1 MGDYAQ
7 PVDRPPPRHGTGLM
21 SLDGL
26 RTILATLGAIWGN
39 RTYGS
44 RLRLLVDYLRIGVAY
59 ARARWRTTEVSV
71 VRCAGFRVS
80 YRHPRSIF
88 TTFKEIFI
96 EEDYYFEDLPK
107 QPFIIDCGANIG
119 MATLFFKHLRP
130 HAETVA
136 IEPSPSS
143 LDLLARNL
151 RENGIEGV
159 RVVGAALSDR
169 GGKATFLE
177 ECPSGVSNRLSNDGQ
192 VSVHTLRLSTLLD
205 RPVDLLKVDVE
216 GMEVVV
222 LEELE
227 RTGKFDLVARVVVEY
242 GLHATPEPDA
252 VSSLLALFERNGF
265 RYAIDARS
273 GRPIDAFQSVTVRAW
288 RRGPS
293 S

>member
-1 MGDYAQ
+1 
-7 PVDRPPPRHGTGLM
+7 M
-21 SLDGL
+21 SLGGL
-26 RTILATLGAIWGN
+26 RTILPILGAILGN

-44 RLRLLVDYLRIGVAY
+44 RLRLLVDYLRIGAAY
-59 ARARWRTTEVSV
+59 MRAGWRTTEVGV

-80 YRHPRSIF
+80 YCHPWSIF
-88 TTFKEIFI
+88 TTFKEVFI
-96 EEDYYFEDLPK
+96 EEGYYFEDLPK
-107 QPFIIDCGANIG
+107 QPFIMDCGANIG
-119 MATLFFKHLRP
+119 MATLFFKRLRP
-130 HAETVA
+130 HAEIVA

-151 RENGIEGV
+151 RENGIGGV

-169 GGKATFLE
+169 DGKAAFLE
-177 ECPSGVSNRLSNDGQ
+177 RYPSAISNCLSNDGQ
-192 VSVHTLRLSTLLD
+192 ISVRTLRLSALLD

-216 GMEVVV
+216 GMDIVV

-227 RTGKFDLVARVVVEY
+227 RSGKFDLVARVVVEY
-242 GLHATPEPDA
+242 GLHATPDPDT

-273 GRPIDAFQSVTVRAW
+273 SRPIDNFQPVTVRAW
-288 RRGPS
+288 RPAPS

>member
-1 MGDYAQ
+1 
-7 PVDRPPPRHGTGLM
+7 M
-21 SLDGL
+21 SLGGS
-26 RTILATLGAIWGN
+26 RTILATLGAILGN

-44 RLRLLVDYLRIGVAY
+44 RLRLLVDYLRIGAAY
-59 ARARWRTTEVSV
+59 ARAGWRAAEVSV

-80 YRHPRSIF
+80 YRHPRSIY
-88 TTFKEIFI
+88 TTFKEVFI

-107 QPFIIDCGANIG
+107 QPFIMDCGANIG
-119 MATLFFKHLRP
+119 MATLFFRRLRP
-130 HAETVA
+130 HAEIVA

-151 RENGIEGV
+151 RENGIDGV

-169 GGKATFLE
+169 AGKATFLE
-177 ECPSGVSNRLSNDGQ
+177 EYPSGVSNRLSNDGQ
-192 VSVHTLRLSTLLD
+192 VSVETLRLSALLD

-227 RTGKFDLVARVVVEY
+227 RSGKFDLVARVVVEY
-242 GLHATPEPDA
+242 GLHATPAPDA

-288 RRGPS
+288 RCGPS